1 MWWGFNDFVNY
12 KICNLRNL
20 FLEVWKLAQMYH
32 FMSWVFRVTRKEFTQ
47 IVYLTKE
54 S

>member
-1 MWWGFNDFVNY
+1 MAS
-12 KICNLRNL
+12 CNLRNL

-32 FMSWVFRVTRKEFTQ
+32 FLNWVTQESRKEFQQ

-54 S
+54 A